1 MNFSSTHIGKILNE
15 TIFLFIIILLTVSC
29 GEKKNQKQLS
39 DLELK
44 MNGIAE
50 GYVKLVLEVGKY
62 DPMYVDAYY
71 GPKEWKPKEENLQP
85 DSTAFNELISRA
97 DSLLNE
103 LELLSEYNATELETL
118 RYRYLYKQL
127 FAVKARLLILNGS
140 VLPFKLESRALYDVT
155 PVFESEDSLQK
166 VIDELDSI
174 LPGTGDINERIAAL
188 RKNFEVPKNKIS
200 TVFDAAI
207 KECRRR
213 TAKYIN
219 LPAGENFKAEYV
231 VNKPWGAYNWYK
243 GNFYS
248 VIQIA
253 TDFPFYIDN
262 AIGLA
267 AHEGY
272 PGHHVYNILM
282 EQDLVINKVWI
293 EYTIYPLYSPQSL
306 IAEGTAV
313 VGEEL
318 IFPGN
323 ERMQFEKEDL
333 FPLAGLSTKDA
344 DLYYRVLLLQKKLS
358 GAGVLAAR
366 NYLNGEWT
374 KEKTVAWLQK
384 FQLRTKERA
393 EKYLSFIETY
403 RTYVVNYYMG
413 EMIIEDYLK
422 KKGGTNEN
430 MAKRW
435 ELFTNL
441 ISTPQTPSGLQD

>member
-1 MNFSSTHIGKILNE
+1 MQEGKEVNRIIVL
-15 TIFLFIIILLTVSC
+15 LFFILLIVSC

-71 GPKEWKPKEENLQP
+71 GPKEWKPKEENLPP
-85 DSTAFNELISRA
+85 DSIAFKKLISVT

-103 LELLSEYNATELETL
+103 LELLSEYKATELETL

-127 FAVKARLLILNGS
+127 FSVKARVIILNGS

-155 PVFESEDSLQK
+155 PVIESEDSLQK
-166 VIDELDSI
+166 IIDELDKI
-174 LPGTGDINERIAAL
+174 LPGKGEISERITAL
-188 RKNFEVPKNKIS
+188 RKNFEIPKNKIAV
-200 TVFDAAI
+200 VFDEAV

-243 GNFYS
+243 GNLFS

-253 TDFPFYIDN
+253 TDFPVYIDG
-262 AIGLA
+262 AVGLA

-272 PGHHVYNILM
+272 PGHHVYNILL
-282 EQDLVINKVWI
+282 EQNLVKDKGWI
-293 EYTIYPLYSPQSL
+293 EYTVYPLYSPESL

-323 ERMQFEKEDL
+323 ERMVFEKEIL
-333 FPLAGLSTKDA
+333 FPLAGLNTKDA
-344 DLYYRVLLLQKKLS
+344 DLYYKVLSLQEKLS
-358 GAGVLAAR
+358 GAGVVAAR
-366 NYLNGEWT
+366 NYLNGDWT
-374 KEKTVAWLQK
+374 KDQTVAWLQK

-403 RTYVVNYYMG
+403 RSYVVTYNMG
-413 EMIIEDYLK
+413 KIIIEEYLDNN
-422 KKGGTNEN
+422 GGTKDNL
-430 MAKRW
+430 AKRW
-435 ELFTNL
+435 EIFSKL
-441 ISTPQTPSGLQD
+441 ISTPQTPSGLLD

>member
-1 MNFSSTHIGKILNE
+1 MNRIIVS
-15 TIFLFIIILLTVSC
+15 LFFILLIVSC
-29 GEKKNQKQLS
+29 GEKKNQKQLG

-71 GPKEWKPKEENLQP
+71 GPTEWKPKEENLQL
-85 DSTAFNELISRA
+85 DSTAFSELVSTA

-127 FAVKARLLILNGS
+127 FAVKARIIILNGS
-140 VLPFKLESRALYDVT
+140 VLPLRLESRALYDVT
-155 PVFESEDSLQK
+155 PTIESEDSLK
-166 VIDELDSI
+166 KIIDELDNI
-174 LPGTGDINERIAAL
+174 LPGTGDITDRIIAF
-188 RKNFEVPKNKIS
+188 KKDFVIPKNKIDK
-200 TVFDAAI
+200 VFDVAVN
-207 KECRRR
+207 ECRSR
-213 TAKYIN
+213 TATYIN

-231 VNKPWGAYNWYK
+231 TNKPWGAYNWYK
-243 GNFYS
+243 GNLFS

-253 TDFPFYIDN
+253 TDFPVYIDG
-262 AIGLA
+262 AVGLA

-272 PGHHVYNILM
+272 PGHHVYNILL
-282 EQDLVINKVWI
+282 EQNLVKDKGWI
-293 EYTIYPLYSPQSL
+293 EYTVYPLYSPQSL

-318 IFPGN
+318 IFPGD
-323 ERMQFEKEDL
+323 ERMIFEKEVL
-333 FPLAGLSTKDA
+333 FPLAGISTKNA
-344 DLYYRVLLLQKKLS
+344 DLYYQVLTLQKKLD

-366 NYLNGEWT
+366 NYLNDEWT
-374 KEKTVAWLQK
+374 KEETVIWLQK

-403 RTYVVNYYMG
+403 RSYVVTYNMG
-413 EMIIEDYLK
+413 RIIIEEYMDK
-422 KKGGTNEN
+422 NGGTKDNL
-430 MAKRW
+430 AKRW
-435 ELFTNL
+435 EIFSKL
-441 ISTPQTPSGLQD
+441 ISTPQTPSGLMD